1 MCKTSSIWIYNPAIK
16 TGLSKKLCSLW
27 HGPFRLVEKTTP
39 VTFRVTHE
47 KEKGL
52 KATVHGNGMKQFY
65 SPLDKPYNGTS
76 PTVIKQNVKDLN
88 DESELLSDEADEM
101 DEIESDTDANSI
113 AKNEKLYKRFLIN
126 I

>member
-1 MCKTSSIWIYNPAIK
+1 MDLQPSYQNRTMKKTF
-16 TGLSKKLCSLW
+16 SLW

-52 KATVHGNGMKQFY
+52 KATVHVNGMKQFY
-65 SPLDKPYNGTS
+65 SPLDKPYNGAS
-76 PTVIKQNVKDLN
+76 PTVIKQNVKDLI

-101 DEIESDTDANSI
+101 DEIESDADTNSV

>member
-1 MCKTSSIWIYNPAIK
+1 
-16 TGLSKKLCSLW
+16 
-27 HGPFRLVEKTTP
+27 
-39 VTFRVTHE
+39 
-47 KEKGL
+47 
-52 KATVHGNGMKQFY
+52 MKQFY
-65 SPLDKPYNGTS
+65 SPLDKPYNSTS
-76 PTVIKQNVKDLN
+76 PTVIKQNVKDLI